1 MASGVKLENVSK
13 TIKGRTVLQDI
24 TIHFEKKQITSVR
37 GRNGSG
43 KTMLFRAIAG
53 LIKTSGSIQINGKKQ
68 LADGS
73 FASDMGILLENP
85 GFLDEFTGYKNLE
98 LLAMFDKPK
107 KIIGTEIKRILELVG
122 LDHNDK
128 RKYSK
133 YSLGMKQRLGIA
145 QAIAFQPS
153 IILLDEPTNAIDEKG
168 IEEMINLLL
177 RIRDEGSTILVASHD
192 ATFLNRISDKTFVME
207 SGRLREEQGS

>member
-1 MASGVKLENVSK
+1 MVAGVKLENVSK

-24 TIHFEKKQITSVR
+24 TMHFEKKQITSIR

-53 LIKTSGSIQINGKKQ
+53 LIKTSGSIEINGEKQ

-107 KIIGTEIKRILELVG
+107 KIIGTEIKRVLELVG

-192 ATFLNRISDKTFVME
+192 TTFLNRISDKTFVME